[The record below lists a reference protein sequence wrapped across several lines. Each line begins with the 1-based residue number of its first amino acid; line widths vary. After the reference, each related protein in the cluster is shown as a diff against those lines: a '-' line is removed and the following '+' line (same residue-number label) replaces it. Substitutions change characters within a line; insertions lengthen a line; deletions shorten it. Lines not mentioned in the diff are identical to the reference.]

1 MSFDDMP
8 DRGQLIL
15 PGAMETTGRMLELS
29 KQIVPG
35 LRSELDVPYGNDFY
49 HKIDIFLPQLEVRT
63 PMPVFMF
70 FHGGAWRHGFK
81 EWEGFIA
88 PNITD
93 LPAIFISGNYR
104 LSPESKWPAQ
114 IDDVADAI
122 AWVFNNIEKYGG
134 DPNRIFVGG
143 HSAGGHLTSLV
154 TLKSAQYL
162 GARGLPDDVIT
173 ACLPMS
179 AVFDVRLA
187 NAEPGGTRETVSL
200 ILLENREDDLDASPV
215 EHTAG
220 NVTPFF
226 VSWGEHD
233 TDDIK
238 TDAAN
243 MIAGLEKAKGHLE
256 TGVLPGVDHFEANEA
271 CKDRNCIYVRKV
283 RAWMTDPPARAT

>member
-35 LRSELDVPYGNDFY
+35 LRSDLDVAYGDDFY
-49 HKIDIFLPQLEVRT
+49 QKIDIFLPEEEGLT
-63 PMPVFMF
+63 GLPVFMF

-81 EWEGFIA
+81 EWEGCIA

-114 IDDVADAI
+114 INDVADSV
-122 AWVFNNIEKYGG
+122 AWVYRNIEKYGG
-134 DPNRIFVGG
+134 DRDRIFVGG
-143 HSAGGHLTSLV
+143 HSAGGHLTSLIALV
-154 TLKSAQYL
+154 PEHL
-162 GARGLPDDVIT
+162 GSRGLPDDVIS

-179 AVFDVRLA
+179 AVFDIRLA
-187 NAEPGGTRETVSL
+187 HAEPGGTRETVAL
-200 ILLENREDDLDASPV
+200 ILLENRDDDLEASPV
-215 EHTAG
+215 SHTAG
-220 NVTPFF
+220 NVAPFF
-226 VSWGEHD
+226 ICWGEHD

-243 MIAGLEKAKGHLE
+243 MIAGLKSEAGHLE

-271 CKDRNCIYVRKV
+271 CKDRDCSYIQKV
-283 RAWMTDPPARAT
+283 RAWMTDPPPRAG

>member
-15 PGAMETTGRMLELS
+15 PGAMETTGRMLDLS
-29 KQIVPG
+29 KQIVPS
-35 LRSELDVPYGNDFY
+35 LRSELDVPYGDDFY
-49 HKIDIFLPQLEVRT
+49 HKIDIFLPEQEGLNGL
-63 PMPVFMF
+63 PVFMF

-114 IDDVADAI
+114 INDVADAV
-122 AWVFNNIEKYGG
+122 AWVFNNIDKYGG

-143 HSAGGHLTSLV
+143 HSAGGHLTSLL
-154 TLKSAQYL
+154 TLKPQYL
-162 GARGLPDDVIT
+162 TARGLPEDVIT

-187 NAEPGGTRETVSL
+187 DVEPGGTREKVSL
-200 ILLENREDDLDASPV
+200 ILLENRADDLDASPV

-226 VSWGEHD
+226 IAWGEHD

-238 TDAAN
+238 NDAAN
-243 MIAGLEKAKGHLE
+243 MTAGLEKSTGLVE
-256 TGVLPGVDHFEANEA
+256 TGILPGVDHFEANEA
-271 CKDRNCIYVRKV
+271 CKDRDCLYIQKARD
-283 RAWMTDPPARAT
+283 WMTNPPARAA

>member
-29 KQIVPG
+29 KQIVPS
-35 LRSELDVPYGNDFY
+35 LRAELDVAYGEDFY
-49 HKIDIFLPQLEVRT
+49 HKIDVFLPDQEGLT
-63 PMPVFMF
+63 GLPVFVF

-114 IDDVADAI
+114 VEDVADAV
-122 AWVFNNIEKYGG
+122 AWIYNNIEKYGG

-143 HSAGGHLTSLV
+143 HSAGGHLTSLI
-154 TLKSAQYL
+154 TLKADYL
-162 GARGLPDDVIT
+162 ASRGLPEDVIK
-173 ACLPMS
+173 ACFPMS

-187 NAEPGGTRETVSL
+187 NADPGGTRETVAL
-200 ILLENREDDLDASPV
+200 ILLEHRDDDMEASPV

-220 NVTPFF
+220 NRAPFF
-226 VSWGEHD
+226 ISWGEHD

-238 TDAAN
+238 NDAAN
-243 MIAGLEKAKGHLE
+243 MIAGLEKAAGHLE
-256 TGVLPGVDHFEANEA
+256 TGVLPGVDHFESNAA
-271 CKDRNCIYVRKV
+271 CKDRDCLYIQKA
-283 RAWMTDPPARAT
+283 RAWMTDPPPRAA